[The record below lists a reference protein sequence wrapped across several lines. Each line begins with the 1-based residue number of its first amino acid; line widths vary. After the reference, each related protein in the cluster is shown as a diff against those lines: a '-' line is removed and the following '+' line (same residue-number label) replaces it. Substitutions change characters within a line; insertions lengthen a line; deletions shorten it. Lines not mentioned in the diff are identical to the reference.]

1 MNITP
6 AEQRIKLGFKDGFIT
21 LLQGNTYAAREWLKA
36 NGAKYHKEFNWFFPS
51 DVEVPAQFPN
61 DLVPVRLYLDE
72 IVSDKENEF
81 IVFDK
86 HFHQIIDSKRYPAS
100 SSEWVGEI
108 GKTQEFIL
116 KYVNCFG
123 FQSQFGYT
131 HIYNFEDKDGN
142 IVKTMTTRALDV
154 EADTWYSITAR
165 VKSHDTYHNEKQT
178 MINYVKINSLYF
190 DDEMEEPF

>member
-1 MNITP
+1 MNSY
-6 AEQRIKLGFKDGFIT
+6 KS
-21 LLQGNTYAAREWLKA
+21 
-36 NGAKYHKEFNWFFPS
+36 FFPS
-51 DVEVPAQFPN
+51 DVEIPTQFPN

-108 GKTQEFIL
+108 GKTQEFVL

-142 IVKTMTTRALDV
+142 IIKTMTTRTLDI
-154 EADTWYSITAR
+154 ETDTWYSITAR
-165 VKSHDTYHNEKQT
+165 VKSHAGG
-178 MINYVKINSLYF
+178 SLRKEQNF
-190 DDEMEEPF
+190 CSRSGGKNNGLFRD